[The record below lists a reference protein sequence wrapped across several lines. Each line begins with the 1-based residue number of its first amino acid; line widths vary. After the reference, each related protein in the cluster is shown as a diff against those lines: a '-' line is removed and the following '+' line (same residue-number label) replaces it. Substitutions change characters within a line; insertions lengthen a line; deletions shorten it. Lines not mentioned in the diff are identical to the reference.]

1 MKHTIHIYIPTE
13 FEKDDRSMP
22 PDATAPPTNV
32 VHLMPILSVIIPA
45 TGENK
50 NVDPIAREPTSAE
63 NKETYFHS
71 ILINVTTF
79 TAYQAGCFED

>member
-1 MKHTIHIYIPTE
+1 
-13 FEKDDRSMP
+13 MP

-45 TGENK
+45 RGENK

-63 NKETYFHS
+63 NKKIYNYKIYFHS
-71 ILINVTTF
+71 ILINVTSLHSLSSRLL
-79 TAYQAGCFED
+79 